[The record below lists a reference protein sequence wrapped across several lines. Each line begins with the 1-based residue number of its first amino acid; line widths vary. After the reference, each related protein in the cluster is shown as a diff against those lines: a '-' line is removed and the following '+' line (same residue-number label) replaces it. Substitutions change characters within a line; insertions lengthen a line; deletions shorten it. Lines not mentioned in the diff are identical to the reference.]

1 MCGKVSIK
9 SDCSISEMSVLSISN
24 VVSGNTSTS
33 LIRDREISVLSISK
47 RCLIQF
53 RGAIGKAYHRL
64 YEQIILIKDEL
75 DYMLK

>member
-9 SDCSISEMSVLSISN
+9 SDCSIS
-24 VVSGNTSTS
+24 
-33 LIRDREISVLSISK
+33 EISVLSISK